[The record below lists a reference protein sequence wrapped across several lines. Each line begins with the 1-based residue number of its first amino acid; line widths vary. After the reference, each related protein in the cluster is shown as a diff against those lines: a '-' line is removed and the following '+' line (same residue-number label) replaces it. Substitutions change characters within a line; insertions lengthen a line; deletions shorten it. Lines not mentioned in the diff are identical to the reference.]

1 MTRFRSDDPGVA
13 ERRVAGLRVAEL
25 RAPYRAMSAG
35 KRARLVAASAALLA
49 GAVVSAAA
57 QAAPQ
62 VGYRVALTACPHA
75 GITAPCLTINAA
87 DGTVYNITGATP
99 KPPLNGRMIRLRATV
114 SDKLSACLQGTV
126 LDRIRWTPVRQKCAN

>member
-1 MTRFRSDDPGVA
+1 MTRFRSDDPGV
-13 ERRVAGLRVAEL
+13 GLRVAEL
-25 RAPYRAMSAG
+25 RPYRAMSSG
-35 KRARLVAASAALLA
+35 KRVRLVAASAALLA
-49 GAVVSAAA
+49 GALISAAA

-62 VGYRVALTACPHA
+62 VGYRVALTTCPHA
-75 GITAPCLTINAA
+75 GITAPCLTVNAA

-114 SDKLSACLQGTV
+114 SDKLSACLQGIV